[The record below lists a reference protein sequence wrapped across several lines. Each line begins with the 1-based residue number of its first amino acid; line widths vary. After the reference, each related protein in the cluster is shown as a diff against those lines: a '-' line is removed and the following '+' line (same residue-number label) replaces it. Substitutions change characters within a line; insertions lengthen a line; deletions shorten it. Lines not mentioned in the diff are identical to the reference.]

1 MAHRHDGK
9 RHRGGRSSAR
19 KLMLGAKKA
28 AKQLGLTNGYR
39 VVVNNGLDGG
49 QSVFHIHL
57 HVMGG
62 RQLTWPPG

>member
-1 MAHRHDGK
+1 MDVAQKALLSLLG
-9 RHRGGRSSAR
+9 
-19 KLMLGAKKA
+19 KLMLGAKNA

-62 RQLTWPPG
+62 RQLKLTWPPG